1 MIKPAFD
8 VTEIDIFVRNALRDE
23 GHDLDSNQIRSLIDG
38 IKQSLTIYSSHYAEE
53 VPSRIAYNA
62 LRQLWQSINKPDPS
76 IGLIRVAVKSLPQ
89 PGKEHLLRRGAM
101 LWKGLVSEDFSEHIF
116 DAWLQS
122 ANPPELLHIL
132 NCLLIE
138 GGMVIDGRKDRQSEK
153 IFEPMI
159 MGVIRGTHKGL
170 SVGGRPTHSSRD
182 ELVMNLAIDWLK
194 ATDHSPKRGRNG
206 KNGFSG
212 LVHLI
217 FEATEIKG
225 AEQALRRYWS
235 NVQHLKSAS
244 SDQIRP
250 HQKPKRYSV
259 KRNKAVK
266 S

>member
-8 VTEIDIFVRNALRDE
+8 VTEIDIFARNALRDE
-23 GHDLDSNQIRSLIDG
+23 GHDLESNQTRSFIDS
-38 IKQSLTIYSSHYAEE
+38 IKQSLAIYSLHNADE

-62 LRQLWQSINKPDPS
+62 LKQLWQAINKPDPS
-76 IGLIRVAVKSLPQ
+76 IGLIRVAVKSLPR

-101 LWKGLVSEDFSEHIF
+101 LWKGVRAEDFSEHIF

-159 MGVIRGTHKGL
+159 MGVMRGTHKGL

-194 ATDHSPKRGRNG
+194 VTDHSPKRGRNG

-212 LVHLI
+212 LVHLV
-217 FEATEIKG
+217 FESAEIKG

-235 NVQHLKSAS
+235 DVRHLKSAS

-259 KRNKAVK
+259 KRNKSVK